1 MSLFIHTHPLRR
13 PSILVAVALIS
24 AAFLSVSPN
33 AEAGL
38 FKKIKEKRQAKAAEA
53 ARAAEVPKEKPKP
66 IPQHRSHYTDSHKDA
81 YINHRLLEGAS
92 QSAPRKIVID
102 IGRQRAFLV
111 IHGLVAIDTA
121 VSSARRGKRTP
132 RGNFTITEKVRS
144 GKVSTIYHVYM
155 PFWMR
160 LGHTTEGL
168 HVGDLPG
175 YPASAGCIRLP
186 QTVAPI
192 LFEHTGIGTPVEV
205 VDSWDENDLMIPYT
219 VRRPAAYTDT

>member
-1 MSLFIHTHPLRR
+1 MSLLPDTLSLRR
-13 PSILVAVALIS
+13 RSILVATALMLGS
-24 AAFLSVSPN
+24 FAGVSPD

-38 FKKIKEKRQAKAAEA
+38 FKKIKEKRQAKAAA
-53 ARAAEVPKEKPKP
+53 ARAAEVPEEKPKP
-66 IPQHRSHYTDSHKDA
+66 VPQKRSHYTDSHKDA

-92 QSAPRKIVID
+92 PSAPRKIVVD

-121 VSSARRGKRTP
+121 ISSARRGKRTP
-132 RGNFTITEKVRS
+132 RGTFKITEKIKS

-155 PFWMR
+155 PYWMR

-205 VDSWDENDLMIPYT
+205 VDSWDEKELMIPYT
-219 VRRPAAYTDT
+219 VRRPAVYTDT